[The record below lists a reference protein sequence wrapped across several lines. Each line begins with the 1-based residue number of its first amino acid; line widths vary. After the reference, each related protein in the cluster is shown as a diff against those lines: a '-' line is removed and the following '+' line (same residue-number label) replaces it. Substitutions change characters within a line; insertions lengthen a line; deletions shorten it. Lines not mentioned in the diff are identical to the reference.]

1 MKNKNNSSG
10 LVNAIEKLSVH
21 NHLCLI
27 YKNKEEQFAAAIPFV
42 SIGLERGEK
51 CIYIADDNTATEVL
65 EAMRL
70 GGIDVDAALKKGSL
84 AVISKREAYL
94 RNGYFDPDEMIQ
106 FLAESTTQAKKDGY
120 SALRATGEMTWML
133 GGEPGTERL
142 IEYEAKLNQF
152 FPKNDCLALCQYNRN
167 RFGPD
172 ILLDVIHTHPLV
184 VVGNVVCKNF
194 YYVPVE
200 EFLKTGKGKSEE
212 INRLLNNLIDREKE
226 EKEHQFHLG
235 FMESMDKVNR
245 AIQGTND
252 LKQMMSDVLD
262 VVLSIFDCD
271 RAWLAYP
278 SDPETTSYRIPM
290 ERTKP
295 EYPGA
300 LVQEIELAV
309 DPETRRVF
317 QAAKET
323 DGPVT
328 FDSKSNP
335 PLPAELTKLFN
346 IQSQL
351 TMDIYPKVG
360 KTYMFGLH
368 QCSYKRVWTIEE
380 KRLFQEIAWRLTDG
394 LTSLLIHQ
402 DLQKS
407 KNELKEA
414 QRIGR
419 FGNFDWDSRTDVIRW
434 SDEYYRIYGFTP
446 GEKPPG
452 YEEHLKTY
460 TPESA
465 ARLDAAVKRSMKTG
479 EPYEVDLEHICP
491 DGTRKWITACG
502 EVKRDENN
510 KIIGLR
516 GTAQDITERK
526 RTESEREQFLKF
538 FNLSTDIMV
547 IADPNGAFKRLN
559 PTSLK
564 MLGYSE
570 SELLTK
576 PFIDFVHPDDKQA
589 TLDEMVRQIKYG
601 SSLNFEN
608 RYICKDG
615 RVIWLSWHANYNKD
629 EGITYATARDITER
643 KNAEIEIARVNR
655 ALKVVSDINQSLI
668 HVNDEET
675 LMKETCRIA
684 TEEGDYPLAWIGF
697 AEQDRAKTIRLV
709 AHSGVNSDD
718 YCKKAKLTWAD
729 TERGH
734 GPGGVTIRTG
744 KLAIVHDIA
753 TDPRMA
759 PWKENA
765 LKFGYKSI
773 ISLPLINNGNTFGIF
788 MIYSNAPDAFPD
800 KEVEILNELAGD
812 LAFGITNLRMKEEH
826 KKVEQHVK
834 ELSEVRSKFIDIIS
848 HQFRTPL
855 TAVNWNL
862 ESILTGD
869 FGKLDEIQRKFLQS
883 THSSSIEIVHRL
895 NFLLT
900 AMDIEEK
907 RISYVKEEVDLNN
920 LCAGVVNEMMQK
932 AELKNLSLSYTPPS
946 SDIPTI
952 LGDGEKIRMVIAI
965 LLENAISY
973 TKDKGEIMVTLKLKE
988 DVVRFEIKDTGIGI
1002 PKTESHRIFER
1013 FFRASNASVMQSD
1026 AFGLGLY
1033 VSKNFIEQNGGK
1045 IGFESVESKGS
1056 TFWFELPLKK
1066 E

>member
-1 MKNKNNSSG
+1 MKNNHSG
-10 LVNAIEKLSVH
+10 LVNEIEKLSVH

-27 YKNKEEQFAAAIPFV
+27 YENKEDQFAAAIPYMR
-42 SIGLERGEK
+42 IGLERGEK
-51 CIYIADDNTATEVL
+51 CVYIADDNTAAEVL

-70 GGIDVDAALKKGSL
+70 GGIDVDAALKKRSL
-84 AVISKREAYL
+84 MVISKREAYL
-94 RNGYFDPDEMIQ
+94 RNGYFDPEEMIQ
-106 FLAESTTQAKKDGY
+106 FLTESTTQAKKDGY
-120 SALRATGEMTWML
+120 SALRVTGEMTWML

-200 EFLKTGKGKSEE
+200 EFLKTGKGKAEE
-212 INRLLNNLIDREKE
+212 IDRLLNNLI
-226 EKEHQFHLG
+226 EHQFHLR

-278 SDPETTSYRIPM
+278 SDPETTSYNIPM

-300 LVQEIELAV
+300 LVQGAELAV

-323 DGPVT
+323 DGPIT
-328 FDSKSNP
+328 FDSESTP
-335 PLPAELTKLFN
+335 PLPFELTKLFH

-368 QCSYKRVWTIEE
+368 QCSYKRVWTLEE
-380 KRLFQEIAWRLTDG
+380 KRLFQEIAWRLTYG

-407 KNELKEA
+407 ENELKEA
-414 QRIGR
+414 ERIGR

-434 SDEYYRIYGFTP
+434 SDEYYHIYGFTP
-446 GEKPPG
+446 GKKPPG

-465 ARLDAAVKRSMKTG
+465 ARLDAAVKKSMKTG
-479 EPYEVDLEHICP
+479 EPYEVDLEHILS
-491 DGTRKWITACG
+491 DGTLKWITARG

-510 KIIGLR
+510 AIIGLR
-516 GTAQDITERK
+516 GTAQDITER
-526 RTESEREQFLKF
+526 RRAESEREQFLKF

-547 IADPNGAFKRLN
+547 IADPNGAFKKVN
-559 PTSLK
+559 PTCQSV
-564 MLGYSE
+564 LGYSE
-570 SELLTK
+570 DELLLK
-576 PFIDFVHPDDKQA
+576 PFISFVHPDDKQS
-589 TLDEMVRQIKYG
+589 TLDEMAKQIKTG
-601 SSLNFEN
+601 SSLDFEN
-608 RYICKDG
+608 RYICKNGD
-615 RVIWLSWHANYNKD
+615 VLWLSWRANYDKKT
-629 EGITYATARDITER
+629 GITYATARDITDR
-643 KNAEIEIARVNR
+643 KNAEIEITRVNR
-655 ALKVVSDINQSLI
+655 ALRVVSDINQALI
-668 HVNDEET
+668 HITDEST
-675 LMKETCRIA
+675 LLKEACRIA
-684 TEEGDYPLAWIGF
+684 TEVGDYPLAWIGF
-697 AEQDRAKTIRLV
+697 VEQDRSKTIRSV
-709 AHSGVNSDD
+709 AHSGVDSDD
-718 YCKKAKLTWAD
+718 YVKKAKLTWAD
-729 TERGH
+729 TERGR
-734 GPGGVTIRTG
+734 GPGGVAVRTG
-744 KLAIVHDIA
+744 KPVIIRDVA
-753 TDPRMA
+753 TEQSMT
-759 PWKENA
+759 PWREDA
-765 LKFGYKSI
+765 LKRGYKSI
-773 ISLPLINNGNTFGIF
+773 IALPLINSGNTFGIF
-788 MIYSNAPDAFPD
+788 MIYSSEPGAFPD
-800 KEVEILNELAGD
+800 KEMEILNELAGD
-812 LAFGITNLRMKEEH
+812 LSFGITNLRVREEH
-826 KKVEQHVK
+826 KKTEQRVK
-834 ELSEVRSKFIDIIS
+834 ELSEVRSKFIEIIS
-848 HQFRTPL
+848 HQLRTPL

-862 ESILTGD
+862 ETILDGD
-869 FGKLDEIQRKFLQS
+869 FGKLEETQRKFLQA
-883 THSSSIEIVHRL
+883 TRLSSIEIVHRL

-900 AMDIEEK
+900 AMDVEEK

-920 LCAGVVNEMMQK
+920 LCAGVVNEMIQK
-932 AELKNLSLSYTPPS
+932 AELKNLSLFYTAPS
-946 SDIPTI
+946 SELPII
-952 LGDGEKIRMVIAI
+952 QGDGEKIRMVIAI
-965 LLENAISY
+965 VLENAISY
-973 TKDKGEIMVTLKLKE
+973 TKDNGKIMATLKSKKN
-988 DVVRFEIKDTGIGI
+988 VARFEVTDTGVGI

-1033 VSKNFIEQNGGK
+1033 VAKNFIEQLGGK
-1045 IGFESVESKGS
+1045 IGFESVERKGS
-1056 TFWFELPLKK
+1056 TFWFELPLKT